1 MLTKKQFDILTYFEK
16 NKEQK
21 TQRELAEVLQL
32 SVGTINKTLKE
43 LNNFGYIVDNK
54 ISETDFEEVV
64 SKEISEQYYSL
75 YENLI
80 DFAQYYRKNEK
91 NNC

>member
-1 MLTKKQFDILTYFEK
+1 MTEEVRDLLRNWANINNGHPCDDKSLYDIVI
-16 NKEQK
+16 K
-21 TQRELAEVLQL
+21 T
-32 SVGTINKTLKE
+32 I
-43 LNNFGYIVDNK
+43 DNK